1 MVGLTEAA
9 CSFLCD
15 EAVVVRHDL
24 RDHLDS
30 GDGCGGDGGGGGAA
44 TNMPLLLCLPAPL
57 KASNPHLS
65 KMVLLP
71 YVCFLSCFEGPT
83 RLSIRLTF

>member
-1 MVGLTEAA
+1 MSGRLPGVGLTEAA

-30 GDGCGGDGGGGGAA
+30 GDGCGGYGGAA
-44 TNMPLLLCLPAPL
+44 A
-57 KASNPHLS
+57 AQ
-65 KMVLLP
+65 
-71 YVCFLSCFEGPT
+71 
-83 RLSIRLTF
+83 RLTCPTEGKQPVSVKNGPSSVRVLSFLL

>member
-1 MVGLTEAA
+1 MVVGLTEAA

-30 GDGCGGDGGGGGAA
+30 GEGGGGGGAT
-44 TNMPLLLCLPAPL
+44 TNMPPLALPTSPTEVGAGKQPVSV
-57 KASNPHLS
+57 KNGPSSVRVLS
-65 KMVLLP
+65 F
-71 YVCFLSCFEGPT
+71 FL
-83 RLSIRLTF
+83 

>member
-30 GDGCGGDGGGGGAA
+30 GDGCGGDGGGAA
-44 TNMPLLLCLPAPL
+44 TNMSPLLRPTEVGAGKQPVSV
-57 KASNPHLS
+57 KNGPSSVRVLS
-65 KMVLLP
+65 FLL
-71 YVCFLSCFEGPT
+71 
-83 RLSIRLTF
+83 

>member
-30 GDGCGGDGGGGGAA
+30 GDGCGGYGGGAA
-44 TNMPLLLCLPAPL
+44 PLALPTSPTEVGAGKQPVSVKNGPSSVRVLSFLL
-57 KASNPHLS
+57 
-65 KMVLLP
+65 
-71 YVCFLSCFEGPT
+71 
-83 RLSIRLTF
+83 

>member
-30 GDGCGGDGGGGGAA
+30 GDGCGGDGGGGGGAA
-44 TNMPLLLCLPAPL
+44 TNMSPLLCPTEVGAGKQPVSV
-57 KASNPHLS
+57 KNGPSSVRVLS
-65 KMVLLP
+65 FLL
-71 YVCFLSCFEGPT
+71 
-83 RLSIRLTF
+83 